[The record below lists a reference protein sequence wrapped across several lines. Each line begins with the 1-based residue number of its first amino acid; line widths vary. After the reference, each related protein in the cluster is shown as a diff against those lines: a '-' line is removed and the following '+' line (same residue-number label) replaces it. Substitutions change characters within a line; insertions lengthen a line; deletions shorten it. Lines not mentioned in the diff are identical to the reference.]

1 MLPGLKSLVTVAKE
15 DNDNDMISE
24 EQGPDYLEHLL
35 ADCCP
40 RQEDCCDRDE
50 DGKTPKQCD
59 IKTVYESGKPSGS
72 GGGHYCCKHKHLKSR
87 LNFDRILSY
96 QWTARALELDGDE
109 IIPVQEEVI
118 KSKFIVEGMCCS
130 AEEGLVGTMLDALPG
145 VKKTELCATTRVV
158 LVWHDSNQ
166 ITTSKL
172 LEKLNDMK
180 MEAHLA
186 RVDKGKANFLN
197 HLPPWNVILSCILA
211 AVATGGWAFEP
222 LKWVA
227 IGAVVAGSP
236 QLLLKAWAGLKN
248 KIVGIHLLMLVAT
261 VGAIAIGEVIDA
273 GILLAIFGISEWL
286 ESKTL
291 QTARN
296 SLETV
301 MALRPEDADV
311 LGSGRKPVEDV
322 HVGDV
327 VAIRPGDKIPVDG
340 KVVKGRSLVN
350 ESSLTGEAKGV
361 QKSMGS
367 PVFAGTI
374 NTGSYLEVETT
385 KESSDS
391 TVAKLAELIEQ
402 ASMQRSSME
411 KLVESIARY
420 YTPLIMLLALLVAII
435 PTAMASSASERKKW
449 LLLACNLLVAGCPCA
464 LVLATPATVI
474 AGIAAAANNGCLVK
488 GGQYLESL
496 GSLKQLALDKTG
508 TLTEGKYKVSGIS
521 TVHGNTEEDLLYWLA
536 SVESQSSHPIAWA
549 ITSHSKERGIGLS
562 SSVTDYETLA
572 GEGILAR
579 VDGHLVSVGN
589 MKLAKKEQWVSD
601 SRLKAEYLSWE
612 EQGYTACWV
621 GVDGSAIGVFA
632 VADIVRAGTSDLLL
646 KLKKYGV
653 KAVMLTGDNEGAA
666 MNVASVIGLPADC
679 VRASLSPKDKLFCI
693 SELRTEASG
702 HSRWYEFWKAKGK
715 VGMVGD
721 GVNDGPALAAAD
733 VGIAMGAAGTPVAM
747 ETADIVLFSESL
759 AKLTDTIVLAKLCRR
774 KILENISVAVC
785 IKVAI
790 IVLTLM
796 HKIGLL
802 IVVLS
807 DVVGA
812 LIVITN
818 GLSVMYDRKRLGR
831 SWAAFRNQDSDSD
844 ADPEDDAS
852 VANRPVCKDNCC
864 ADKFGTKSS
873 EDAGVP
879 AAGEGIK
886 SSSESKAS
894 CCDDAGCQHKPDL
907 FNLFV

>member
-248 KIVGIHLLMLVAT
+248 KIVGIHLLILVAT

-449 LLLACNLLVAGCPCA
+449 LLLSCNLLVAGCPCA

-831 SWAAFRNQDSDSD
+831 SWAAFRN
-844 ADPEDDAS
+844 
-852 VANRPVCKDNCC
+852 KH
-864 ADKFGTKSS
+864 FGTSSAVKSS
-873 EDAGVP
+873 CGDENCEDKACGAESLPTESSCGDENCGDKACGTESLPV
-879 AAGEGIK
+879 K
-886 SSSESKAS
+886 SSCGDKS
-894 CCDDAGCQHKPDL
+894 CSDKSCT
-907 FNLFV
+907 